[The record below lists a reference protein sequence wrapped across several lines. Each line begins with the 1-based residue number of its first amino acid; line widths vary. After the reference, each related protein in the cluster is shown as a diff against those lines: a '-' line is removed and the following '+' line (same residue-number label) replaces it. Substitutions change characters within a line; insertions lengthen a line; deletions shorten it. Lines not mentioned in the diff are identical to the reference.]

1 MMYKSAP
8 ASRTASVKARLS
20 VPAFLEKVAIA
31 TRRPVFA
38 PSGVR
43 NQRQK
48 PMRFLAGPV
57 TELASIIASIRRVG
71 GSFTRVA
78 ASFVFGSS
86 LHSIYWEGWKNDG
99 MPPDSNRQI
108 MFRSAASGQS
118 HFDDR
123 TDNMCGIV
131 GYAGHPGKLS
141 ANLLAAM
148 RDTIAH
154 RGPDDSGIWSASDG
168 SVVLGHRRLAI
179 IDLSPTGAQPM
190 QNSRGTSIVVFN
202 GEIYNHEE

>member
-99 MPPDSNRQI
+99 MPPTPI
-108 MFRSAASGQS
+108 
-118 HFDDR
+118 
-123 TDNMCGIV
+123 
-131 GYAGHPGKLS
+131 GKLCS
-141 ANLLAAM
+141 APPLQ
-148 RDTIAH
+148 
-154 RGPDDSGIWSASDG
+154 G
-168 SVVLGHRRLAI
+168 SHILMTE
-179 IDLSPTGAQPM
+179 PTTCA
-190 QNSRGTSIVVFN
+190 
-202 GEIYNHEE
+202 E